1 LKLLSC
7 AGALLALSLTSCTT
21 DSTAPSDAERAATI
35 EAEKTTAMNDY
46 NNCVIE
52 AARNLDD
59 GNSDASLI
67 ALAVQPDCKDQFS
80 RYVKI
85 SGTGMNSNA
94 FAKYTETLENNQTQ
108 LTAGIIK
115 RMRSQQTR
123 QN

>member
-1 LKLLSC
+1 LKPVSC
-7 AGALLALSLTSCTT
+7 LGALLALSLTSCAT
-21 DSTAPSDAERAATI
+21 DSTAPSDAGRAAAI

-46 NNCVIE
+46 NNCIME

-85 SGTGMNSNA
+85 SGAGMSSNA
-94 FAKYTETLENNQTQ
+94 FARHSATLEDNQTQ
-108 LTAGIIK
+108 ITADIIK

-123 QN
+123 R